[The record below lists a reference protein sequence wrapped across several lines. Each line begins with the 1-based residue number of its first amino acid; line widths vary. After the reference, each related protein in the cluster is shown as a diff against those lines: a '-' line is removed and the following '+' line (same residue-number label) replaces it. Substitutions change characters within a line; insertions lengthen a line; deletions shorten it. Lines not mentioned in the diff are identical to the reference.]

1 MTDKAWKALGLCLAC
16 GSAVW
21 LGTVSAQA
29 AKPENC
35 RNAGSSIAGIGVAM
49 EEHHRSRAA
58 GLTQEEMMYGTF
70 QDVFDNLG
78 VAMVEDSLNIRK
90 EPKSDSDITGKME
103 SHAGCSV
110 LGMEHGW
117 YKIKSGQV
125 TGYVSGRYLAV
136 GQAARAVAFHDMKLR
151 LRVGTDTLRVRS
163 GPNTESEILGRIYE
177 GETYDFI
184 SMNDSGWAK
193 INYNGTTGYAF
204 VPGNGIVA
212 YTIPE
217 AEKVEDSLRRRV
229 VDYAVKF
236 VGNPYRWGG
245 TNPNTGADCSGFVQ
259 YVMEHAAGIH
269 IDRTSREQA
278 ADGEAVP
285 ASAMMPGDLLFYAGG
300 STIDHVALYIGDG
313 KIVHAAN
320 RRSGIKISSWN
331 YRQPVTIRRVIP

>member
-1 MTDKAWKALGLCLAC
+1 MTDKAWKVLGFCFAC
-16 GSAVW
+16 GSAAW
-21 LGTVSAQA
+21 LGAASAQA
-29 AKPENC
+29 AKPDASFT
-35 RNAGSSIAGIGVAM
+35 AGSSIAGIGVVVD
-49 EEHHRSRAA
+49 EHRKAETA

-70 QDVFDNLG
+70 RNIFDNLG

-90 EPKSDSDITGKME
+90 EPKSDSEITGKME
-103 SHAGCSV
+103 RHAGCSV

-125 TGYVSGRYLAV
+125 TGYVSGKYLAV
-136 GQAARAVAFHDMKLR
+136 GQAARAVAYYDMKLM

-163 GPNTESEILGRIYE
+163 GPDTESEIIGRVHEGGTYE
-177 GETYDFI
+177 FL
-184 SMNDSGWAK
+184 SMSQNGWAR
-193 INYNGTTGYAF
+193 IRYEDQTGYAY
-204 VPGNGIVA
+204 VPGNGLVA

-217 AEKVEDSLRRRV
+217 AEKVDESLRKKV
-229 VDYAVKF
+229 VNYAVKF

-245 TNPNTGADCSGFVQ
+245 TDPNTGADCSGFVQ

-278 ADGEAVP
+278 SEGEAVS

-300 STIDHVALYIGDG
+300 STIDHVAMYIGEG

-320 RRSGIKISSWN
+320 SRSGIKISTWN